1 MLLRD
6 WLLENDLTYTAA
18 ASLFGCSR
26 PAVYYY
32 TIGRMRPGARICA
45 NIMRETGGAVT
56 ADDHQLAYMD
66 ARQ

>member
-18 ASLFGCSR
+18 ATRFGCSR

-32 TIGRMRPGARICA
+32 AIGRMRPGAQICA
-45 NIMRETGGAVT
+45 NIMRETGGEVT
-56 ADDHQLAYMD
+56 ADDHQLAFME
-66 ARQ
+66 AQR